1 MNVWEKQYRER
12 GFNSQREY
20 PNESLIAFVKRN
32 FKSGDKILELG
43 CGSGANIWFL
53 GKEGREVYG
62 IDYSETGIEYCKK
75 MLDKWGTKAK
85 LTIGDIKKLPD
96 ENNYFDAIVD
106 VVSVQHLKFREHL
119 GCLQEVHRCLKRGGK
134 FFSYHL
140 GENSISYTNGGGKLI
155 DKNTVDNIVDKDK
168 PLAGNGQTC
177 FLSRNDYRDLLE
189 QSGFRDVIIDT
200 VTRSYNNQEFFIEYL
215 VVNAKK

>member
-85 LTIGDIKKLPD
+85 LTIGDIKKLPY

>member
-85 LTIGDIKKLPD
+85 LTIGDIKKLPYED
-96 ENNYFDAIVD
+96 NYFDAIVD
-106 VVSVQHLKFREHL
+106 VVSVQHLKFSEHL

-200 VTRSYNNQEFFIEYL
+200 VTRSYNNQEFYIEYL
-215 VVNAKK
+215 VVSAEK

>member
-85 LTIGDIKKLPD
+85 LTIGDIKKLPY
-96 ENNYFDAIVD
+96 ENNHFNAIVD
-106 VVSVQHLKFREHL
+106 VVSIQHLTFSEHVA
-119 GCLQEVHRCLKRGGK
+119 CLKEIYRCLRSGGR